1 MKVEFKYFKTL
12 GVFFSTDYDT
22 ALTKSWDEIT
32 KNVKTSLGIITGRNA
47 NIYQRAILVNS
58 LIASKIWYTSHVY
71 PLPFEHEKDIN
82 LHIFRYIWNSFGRKP
97 LERVER
103 NVLYKR
109 KDEGGIGLLNIH
121 IKAKSILASTT
132 IKMFLNS
139 DETSIIKYYLALR
152 VNNIFGL
159 NVLPTNVS
167 YITTTYY
174 EYAIDV
180 IKLCIQNKDFPNI
193 NSKKIY
199 MMLMPEIKPKVEND
213 YPLYDWNNI
222 WKNVNFR
229 HINVNDRPI
238 VFKYVH
244 EILPNNKMLYQWRIR
259 NNPQCEFCDVEDSNI
274 HRFYYC
280 CKVQECLNW
289 MRKLISYLCSMNVD
303 SLMKILSFDLPKV
316 NINIKNTLC
325 IILSNYI
332 GCIWFNRDNLE
343 NIIHVFRARIIKDQK
358 LNMKILGEKADKVF
372 SSNYCK
378 NIEFIYNI

>member
-1 MKVEFKYFKTL
+1 ME
-12 GVFFSTDYDT
+12 
-22 ALTKSWDEIT
+22 
-32 KNVKTSLGIITGRNA
+32 
-47 NIYQRAILVNS
+47 
-58 LIASKIWYTSHVY
+58 
-71 PLPFEHEKDIN
+71 
-82 LHIFRYIWNSFGRKP
+82 
-97 LERVER
+97 
-103 NVLYKR
+103 
-109 KDEGGIGLLNIH
+109 
-121 IKAKSILASTT
+121 
-132 IKMFLNS
+132 
-139 DETSIIKYYLALR
+139 
-152 VNNIFGL
+152 
-159 NVLPTNVS
+159 
-167 YITTTYY
+167 
-174 EYAIDV
+174 
-180 IKLCIQNKDFPNI
+180 
-193 NSKKIY
+193 
-199 MMLMPEIKPKVEND
+199 
-213 YPLYDWNNI
+213 
-222 WKNVNFR
+222 NVNFR

-289 MRKLISYLCSMNVD
+289 MRKLIFYLCSMNVD

-358 LNMKILGEKADKVF
+358 LNMKILGEKANKVF